1 MGLRSLK
8 KHILHNPP
16 DMMERSGYKY
26 FLRRLGQARM
36 GIMGLGMV
44 GFMIAL
50 AFFAPF
56 ISPKDPLE
64 QDLQARLKPPFWDE
78 KTDTQYK
85 LGTDPVGRDM
95 LSRMI
100 YGSRISLS
108 VGFLTMAFSAL
119 VGITL
124 GILAGYYRGI
134 IDSLISNGVNIMMSF
149 PYILL
154 AISVMAAIGPGYGNL
169 IMVLGL
175 TGWPVYTRLV
185 RAEVIELK
193 TRDFVTAAWALGGR
207 DSGVILKHILPNL
220 ASSIIVLATF
230 ELARMIIRE
239 SFLSF
244 LGLGIPPPMA
254 SWGGMLAE
262 GRSYMLGLWWLAA
275 IPGSAIFFTTL
286 GINVMGDGL
295 RDWLDPHSRNR

>member
-1 MGLRSLK
+1 MNG
-8 KHILHNPP
+8 
-16 DMMERSGYKY
+16 RSGYEY
-26 FLRRLGQARM
+26 FFRRLGHARV
-36 GIMGLGMV
+36 GIVGLAMV
-44 GFMIAL
+44 SLMVAM

-56 ISPKDPLE
+56 ISPSDPLE
-64 QDLQARLKPPFWDE
+64 QDLHARLRPPFWDE
-78 KTDTQYK
+78 KTDPKYK
-85 LGTDPVGRDM
+85 MGTDQVGRDM
-95 LSRMI
+95 LSRLI

-108 VGFLTMAFSAL
+108 VGFLTMAFSAM

-134 IDSLISNGVNIMMSF
+134 LDSIISNCVNIMMSF

-154 AISVMAAIGPGYGNL
+154 AISVMAAAGPGYINL

-193 TRDFVTAAWALGGR
+193 SRDFMTAAWALGGR
-207 DSGVILKHILPNL
+207 DSGIILKHILPNL

-244 LGLGIPPPMA
+244 LGLGIPPPNA

-262 GRSYMLGLWWLAA
+262 GRSYMLNLWWLAA
-275 IPGSAIFFTTL
+275 IPGFAIFFTTL
-286 GINVMGDGL
+286 GINLMGDGL
-295 RDWLDPHSRNR
+295 RDWLDPHTRNR

>member
-1 MGLRSLK
+1 MR
-8 KHILHNPP
+8 
-16 DMMERSGYKY
+16 RSGFKY
-26 FLRRLGQARM
+26 FLVRLGHAKI
-36 GIMGLGMV
+36 GIVGLGMV
-44 GFMIAL
+44 AFMVAL
-50 AFFAPF
+50 ALLAPF
-56 ISPKDPLE
+56 ISPRDPLE
-64 QDLQARLKPPFWDE
+64 QDLKARLRPPFWEAKNDP
-78 KTDTQYK
+78 QYK
-85 LGTDPVGRDM
+85 LGTDQVGRDM
-95 LSRMI
+95 LTRMI

-108 VGFLTMAFSAL
+108 VGFLTMGFSAL

-124 GILAGYYRGI
+124 GILAGYYRGFM
-134 IDSLISNGVNIMMSF
+134 DSIISNCVNIMMSF

-154 AISVMAAIGPGYGNL
+154 AISVMAAAGPGYKNL
-169 IMVLGL
+169 VLVLGL

-193 TRDFVTAAWALGGR
+193 GRDFVTAAKALGGR
-207 DSGVILKHILPNL
+207 SSGVIMKHILPNL
-220 ASSIIVLATF
+220 ASSIIVLCTF

-286 GINVMGDGL
+286 GINLMGDGL
-295 RDWLDPHSRNR
+295 RDWLDPHTRNR

>member
-1 MGLRSLK
+1 
-8 KHILHNPP
+8 
-16 DMMERSGYKY
+16 MMERSGYKY
-26 FLRRLGQARM
+26 FLRRLSQARI
-36 GIMGLGMV
+36 GIIGLGMV
-44 GFMIAL
+44 AFMLAL

-64 QDLQARLKPPFWDE
+64 QDLQARLRPPFWDE
-78 KTDTQYK
+78 KNDPQYK

-95 LSRMI
+95 LSRLI

-108 VGFLTMAFSAL
+108 VGFLTMGFSAI

-134 IDSLISNGVNIMMSF
+134 IDSLISNSVNIMMSF

-193 TRDFVTAAWALGGR
+193 TRDFVTAARALGGR
-207 DSGVILKHILPNL
+207 DSGVILKHLLPNL
-220 ASSIIVLATF
+220 VSSIIVLATF

-254 SWGGMLAE
+254 SWGAMLAE

-286 GINVMGDGL
+286 GINIMGDGL
-295 RDWLDPHSRNR
+295 RDWLDPRTRNR

>member
-1 MGLRSLK
+1 LRK
-8 KHILHNPP
+8 NRTKFEKFLH
-16 DMMERSGYKY
+16 
-26 FLRRLGQARM
+26 RLGQARI
-36 GIMGLGMV
+36 GAIGLGMV
-44 GFMIAL
+44 CFVLAL
-50 AFFAPF
+50 AFLASF

-78 KTDTQYK
+78 KTDPKYL

-95 LSRMI
+95 LSRLI

-108 VGFLTMAFSAL
+108 VGFLTMSFSAL
-119 VGITL
+119 LGITL
-124 GILAGYYRGI
+124 GILAGYYRGFL
-134 IDSLISNGVNIMMSF
+134 DSIISNCINIMMSF

-154 AISVMAAIGPGYGNL
+154 AISVMAATGPGYRNL
-169 IMVLGL
+169 VMVLGF
-175 TGWPVYTRLV
+175 TGWPIYARLI

-193 TRDFVTAAWALGGR
+193 NRDFVTAARALGGR
-207 DSGVILKHILPNL
+207 NSGVILKHILPNL
-220 ASSIIVLATF
+220 ASSIIVLSTF

-244 LGLGIPPPMA
+244 LGLGIQPPMA

-262 GRSYMLGLWWLAA
+262 GRSYMLNLWWLAA

-286 GINVMGDGL
+286 GINLMGDGL
-295 RDWLDPHSRNR
+295 RDWLDPHTRNR

>member
-1 MGLRSLK
+1 MNG
-8 KHILHNPP
+8 
-16 DMMERSGYKY
+16 RSGYRY
-26 FLRRLGQARM
+26 IFRRLGHAKT
-36 GIMGLGMV
+36 GMV
-44 GFMIAL
+44 GLAMVFLMVAMAL
-50 AFFAPF
+50 FAPF
-56 ISPKDPLE
+56 ISPRDPLE
-64 QDLQARLKPPFWDE
+64 QDLAARLRPPFWEE
-78 KTDTQYK
+78 KTDPKYQM
-85 LGTDPVGRDM
+85 GTDQVGRDM

-100 YGSRISLS
+100 YGARISLS
-108 VGFLTMAFSAL
+108 IGFLTMTFSAL
-119 VGITL
+119 LGITL

-134 IDSLISNGVNIMMSF
+134 LDSIISNCVNIMMSF

-154 AISVMAAIGPGYGNL
+154 AISVMAAAGPGYLNL
-169 IMVLGL
+169 VMVLSF

-193 TRDFVTAAWALGGR
+193 SRDFVSAARALGGR
-207 DSGVILKHILPNL
+207 NSGVILKHILPNL

-244 LGLGIPPPMA
+244 LGLGIPPPSA

-262 GRSYMLGLWWLAA
+262 GRSYMLNLWWLAA

-286 GINVMGDGL
+286 GINLMGDGL
-295 RDWLDPHSRNR
+295 RDWLDPHTRNR

>member
-1 MGLRSLK
+1 MNG
-8 KHILHNPP
+8 
-16 DMMERSGYKY
+16 RSGYRY
-26 FLRRLGQARM
+26 FFRRIGHAKT

-44 GFMIAL
+44 SLMLAMAL
-50 AFFAPF
+50 FAPF
-56 ISPKDPLE
+56 ISPRDPLE
-64 QDLQARLKPPFWDE
+64 QDLHARLRPPFWEE
-78 KTDTQYK
+78 KNDPNYK
-85 LGTDPVGRDM
+85 MGTDQVGRDM

-108 VGFLTMAFSAL
+108 VGFLTMTFSAL

-124 GILAGYYRGI
+124 GILAGYYRGVLDAI
-134 IDSLISNGVNIMMSF
+134 ISNCVNIMMSF

-154 AISVMAAIGPGYGNL
+154 AISVMAAAGPGYINL
-169 IMVLGL
+169 VMVLGL

-193 TRDFVTAAWALGGR
+193 SRDFVTAARALGGR
-207 DSGVILKHILPNL
+207 SSGVIVKHILPNL

-244 LGLGIPPPMA
+244 LGLGIPPPNA

-262 GRSYMLGLWWLAA
+262 GRSYMLNLWWLAA

-286 GINVMGDGL
+286 GINLMGDGL
-295 RDWLDPHSRNR
+295 RDWLDPHTRNR

>member
-1 MGLRSLK
+1 MTMNG
-8 KHILHNPP
+8 
-16 DMMERSGYKY
+16 RSGSGH
-26 FLRRLGQARM
+26 FFRRLGQARA
-36 GIMGLGMV
+36 GVVGLAMV
-44 GFMIAL
+44 SLMVAMAL
-50 AFFAPF
+50 FASF
-56 ISPKDPLE
+56 ISPGDPLE
-64 QDLQARLKPPFWDE
+64 QDLHARLRPPFWDE
-78 KTDTQYK
+78 KNDPKYK
-85 LGTDPVGRDM
+85 MGTDQVGRDI
-95 LSRMI
+95 LSRLI

-119 VGITL
+119 LGISL

-134 IDSLISNGVNIMMSF
+134 LDSIISNGVNIMMSF

-154 AISVMAAIGPGYGNL
+154 AISVMAAAGPGYINL

-185 RAEVIELK
+185 RAEVIELEG
-193 TRDFVTAAWALGGR
+193 RDFMTAARALGGR
-207 DSGVILKHILPNL
+207 DSRVILKHVLPNM

-230 ELARMIIRE
+230 EMARMIIRE

-244 LGLGIPPPMA
+244 LGLGIPPPNA

-262 GRSYMLGLWWLAA
+262 GRSYMLNLWWLAA

-286 GINVMGDGL
+286 GINLMGDGL
-295 RDWLDPHSRNR
+295 RDWLDPHTRTR

>member
-1 MGLRSLK
+1 
-8 KHILHNPP
+8 
-16 DMMERSGYKY
+16 MMERSGYKY
-26 FLRRLGQARM
+26 FLRRLSQARI

-44 GFMIAL
+44 AFMLAL

-64 QDLQARLKPPFWDE
+64 QDLQARLRPPFWDE
-78 KTDTQYK
+78 KNDPQYK

-95 LSRMI
+95 LSRLI

-108 VGFLTMAFSAL
+108 VGFLTMGFSAI

-134 IDSLISNGVNIMMSF
+134 IDSLISNSVNIMMSF

-193 TRDFVTAAWALGGR
+193 TRDFVTAARALGGR
-207 DSGVILKHILPNL
+207 DSGVILKHLLPNL
-220 ASSIIVLATF
+220 VSSIIVLATF

-295 RDWLDPHSRNR
+295 REWLDPHTRNR

>member
-1 MGLRSLK
+1 
-8 KHILHNPP
+8 
-16 DMMERSGYKY
+16 MMERSGYKY
-26 FLRRLGQARM
+26 FLRRLGQARI
-36 GIMGLGMV
+36 GIIGLCMV
-44 GFMIAL
+44 GFMLAL

-56 ISPKDPLE
+56 ISPRDPLE
-64 QDLQARLKPPFWDE
+64 QDLQARLKPPFWDQ
-78 KTDTQYK
+78 KNDPQYK

-95 LSRMI
+95 LSRLI
-100 YGSRISLS
+100 YGARISLS
-108 VGFLTMAFSAL
+108 VGFLTMAFSAV

-134 IDSLISNGVNIMMSF
+134 IDSIISNGVNIMMSF

-193 TRDFVTAAWALGGR
+193 TRDFVTAARALGGR
-207 DSGVILKHILPNL
+207 NSGVILKHILPNL

-295 RDWLDPHSRNR
+295 RDWLDPHTRNR

>member
-1 MGLRSLK
+1 MNGSIGYE
-8 KHILHNPP
+8 HI
-16 DMMERSGYKY
+16 
-26 FLRRLGQARM
+26 LRRLGHAKG
-36 GIMGLGMV
+36 GIAGLAMV
-44 GFMIAL
+44 SLMAAM

-64 QDLQARLKPPFWDE
+64 QDLQARLRPPFWDE
-78 KTDTQYK
+78 KTDPNYK
-85 LGTDPVGRDM
+85 MGTDQVGRDM
-95 LSRMI
+95 LSRLI
-100 YGSRISLS
+100 HGSRISLS
-108 VGFLTMAFSAL
+108 VGFLTMAFSSL
-119 VGITL
+119 VGISL

-134 IDSLISNGVNIMMSF
+134 LDSIISNGVNIMMSF

-154 AISVMAAIGPGYGNL
+154 AISVMAAAGPGYTNL
-169 IMVLGL
+169 VMVLGL

-193 TRDFVTAAWALGGR
+193 SRDFMTGAWALGGR
-207 DSGVILKHILPNL
+207 DSRIVLKHILPNL

-230 ELARMIIRE
+230 EMARMIIRE

-244 LGLGIPPPMA
+244 LGLGIPPPNA

-262 GRSYMLGLWWLAA
+262 GRSYMLNLWWLAA

-286 GINVMGDGL
+286 GINLMGDGV
-295 RDWLDPHSRNR
+295 RDWLDPHTRNR

>member
-1 MGLRSLK
+1 MRK
-8 KHILHNPP
+8 
-16 DMMERSGYKY
+16 MTERGGYKY
-26 FLRRLGQARM
+26 FFRRLGHARG
-36 GIMGLGMV
+36 GIVGLAMV
-44 GFMIAL
+44 SLVVAM
-50 AFFAPF
+50 AFFAPS

-64 QDLQARLKPPFWDE
+64 QDLQARLRPPFWDE
-78 KTDTQYK
+78 KTDPNFK
-85 LGTDPVGRDM
+85 MGTDQVGRDM
-95 LSRMI
+95 LSRLI

-108 VGFLTMAFSAL
+108 VGFLTMACSAL
-119 VGITL
+119 VGISL
-124 GILAGYYRGI
+124 GILAGYYRGTM
-134 IDSLISNGVNIMMSF
+134 DSIISNAANIMMSF

-154 AISVMAAIGPGYGNL
+154 AISVMAAAGPGYINL

-175 TGWPVYTRLV
+175 TGWPIYTRLV

-193 TRDFVTAAWALGGR
+193 SRDFMTAAWALGGG

-244 LGLGIPPPMA
+244 LGLGIPPPSA

-262 GRSYMLGLWWLAA
+262 GRSYMLNLWWLAA

-286 GINVMGDGL
+286 GINLMGDGL
-295 RDWLDPHSRNR
+295 RDWLDPHTRNR